1 MFCSL
6 QSTPEDRG
14 PVPQSL
20 WEGGSLT
27 LISVSGGS
35 IQHSKTKK
43 KINKSI
49 VIKKEE
55 AKLFFKDVWKSILF
69 FKKNPK
75 LYINKVIYNVTRYK
89 ANIKTQMYFRY

>member
-1 MFCSL
+1 M
-6 QSTPEDRG
+6 
-14 PVPQSL
+14 
-20 WEGGSLT
+20 
-27 LISVSGGS
+27 ISVSGGS
-35 IQHSKTKK
+35 IQHSKTK

-89 ANIKTQMYFRY
+89 ANVKTQMYFRY